1 MMRINRRET
10 WAVWLSWVGLSLLAG
25 LIGCLPVMGI
35 LTFGYLTSDTK
46 PPVDAARQQAVW
58 EKQAE
63 GRDRQPYTFVAG
75 RPVWL
80 EEIDGQEYLF
90 WGNYSGS
97 VAVIPHNGPQGVDV
111 QPEAAALQ

>member
-1 MMRINRRET
+1 
-10 WAVWLSWVGLSLLAG
+10 VSWVGLSMLAAI
-25 LIGCLPVMGI
+25 IGCLPVMGI
-35 LTFGYLTSDTK
+35 VTFGYLTSDTK
-46 PPVDAARQQAVW
+46 PPVDVW